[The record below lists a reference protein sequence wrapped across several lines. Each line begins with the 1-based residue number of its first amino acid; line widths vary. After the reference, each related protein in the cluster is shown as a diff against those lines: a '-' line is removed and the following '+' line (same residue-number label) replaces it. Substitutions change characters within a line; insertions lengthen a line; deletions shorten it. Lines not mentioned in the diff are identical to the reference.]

1 MLLALF
7 SGSGGAAAMSEGR
20 GTEEPSPGQPEEH
33 GDEPAPRREI
43 VHGKSGGGYV
53 RLRLPRI
60 LRLRR
65 VLGVPALFS
74 SGYGNVGS
82 SIYYA
87 LGVTTV
93 FALGAAPLALLVA
106 GAFFVLTCLSYTEG
120 TVAVPE
126 AGGASSFARRGFNEM
141 VSFFTGWMTMLSYT
155 VTISISAYSA
165 VGYMAVFFAPL
176 GQKPWIILTTV
187 VIILALMLLN
197 YVGVQEATRV
207 SVLFAVID
215 LATETVVVIVGFI
228 FLLNIPLL
236 IHQIHLGTA
245 PAWGD
250 FLKSI
255 SVAMVAYTGI
265 ETISNVSEEAKDPA
279 RTVPRAYASLIFAVL
294 ILFIGISMVALSA
307 MPVTC
312 GAGGAQLASAG
323 ACAAGHAPTSEL
335 STTYLNDPVAGIA
348 GKLPSPY
355 DAILKPMVA
364 FLAATILLIGANAGV
379 LGVSRLSFSMGAHYQ
394 LPGVLYQVNRRFQ
407 TPHVTIFVF
416 GVIAIL
422 LVLNGD
428 VTDLSSIYAF
438 AATITFTMAHLG
450 VIGIRVKDPH
460 GQRPFTLPLN
470 LPVAGRQIPLISVVG
485 GLGTFVIWIII
496 AANNRFGQLVGFPW
510 MVLGLVLYTLYR
522 KRLKLSLT
530 KVVKRPPLE
539 TS

>member
-1 MLLALF
+1 MSDAKEG
-7 SGSGGAAAMSEGR
+7 SGSNSDAASHDP
-20 GTEEPSPGQPEEH
+20 T
-33 GDEPAPRREI
+33 DEPAPRREI
-43 VHGKSGGGYV
+43 VQGHQGAGAYV
-53 RLRLPRI
+53 RLRIPRV

-93 FALGAAPLALLVA
+93 FALGAAPLALLLA

-155 VTISISAYSA
+155 ATISISAFSA
-165 VGYMAVFFAPL
+165 VGYMAVFFPPL
-176 GQKPWIILTTV
+176 GTKPLIVIVT
-187 VIILALMLLN
+187 VIIIALLILLN
-197 YVGVQEATRV
+197 IIGVQEATRV
-207 SVLFAVID
+207 SVIFAVID

-228 FLLNIPLL
+228 FLLNFGL
-236 IHQIHLGTA
+236 IFHQIHLGVT
-245 PAWGD
+245 PVWGK
-250 FLKSI
+250 FLYSI

-265 ETISNVSEEAKDPA
+265 ETISNVSEEAKDPG

-294 ILFIGISMVALSA
+294 ILFIGISLVALSA

-312 GAGGAQLASAG
+312 GTGGPTLASVGTCPAG
-323 ACAAGHAPTSEL
+323 AASAPTSEL

-364 FLAATILLIGANAGV
+364 FLAASILLIGANAGV

-394 LPGVLYQVNRRFQ
+394 LPGVLYNVSRRFR
-407 TPHVTIFVF
+407 TPHVTILVF
-416 GVIAIL
+416 GIIAMV

-450 VIGIRVKDPH
+450 VIGSRIKDPD
-460 GQRPFTLPLN
+460 GARPFKLPLN
-470 LPVAGRQIPLISVVG
+470 VTIKGREIPLISVIG
-485 GLGTFVIWIII
+485 GVGTFAIWIII
-496 AANNRFGQLVGFPW
+496 AATNHFGQLVGFPW
-510 MVLGLVLYTLYR
+510 MVIGLIFYVIYRRRLG
-522 KRLKLSLT
+522 LSLT
-530 KVVKRPPLE
+530 KMAKRPPLE

>member
-1 MLLALF
+1 MTDE
-7 SGSGGAAAMSEGR
+7 SGTPRSNETGAGESAGG
-20 GTEEPSPGQPEEH
+20 EPPEN
-33 GDEPAPRREI
+33 PPPRRE
-43 VHGKSGGGYV
+43 VVRGGPGSGGYV
-53 RLRLPRI
+53 RLKIPRI

-65 VLGVPALFS
+65 VLGTPALFS

-93 FALGAAPLALLVA
+93 YALGAAPLALLVA

-176 GQKPWIILTTV
+176 GTKPLIIIVTI
-187 VIILALMLLN
+187 VIILLLMALN
-197 YVGVQEATRV
+197 YVGVQEATSV
-207 SVLFAVID
+207 SVIFAVID

-228 FLLNIPLL
+228 FLLNISL
-236 IHQIHLGTA
+236 IVHQIRLGVA
-245 PAWGD
+245 PVWGD

-265 ETISNVSEEAKDPA
+265 ETISNVSEEARKPE

-294 ILFIGISMVALSA
+294 ILFIGISLVALSG
-307 MPVTC
+307 MPITC
-312 GAGGAQLASAG
+312 GANGPLLASAG
-323 ACAAGHAPTSEL
+323 HCAAGAAPTSEL

-348 GKLPSPY
+348 GKLPPPY

-394 LPGVLYQVNRRFQ
+394 LPGVLYQVNRRFR
-407 TPHVTIFVF
+407 TPHVTIMVF

-450 VIGIRVKDPH
+450 VVGIRIKDPQ
-460 GQRPFTLPLN
+460 GRRPFKLPLN
-470 LPVAGRQIPLISVVG
+470 LRINGREIPLISVVG
-485 GLGTFVIWIII
+485 GVGTFIIWIII
-496 AANNRFGQLVGFPW
+496 AANNHFGQAVGFPW
-510 MVLGLVLYTLYR
+510 MIVGLILYTWYR
-522 KRLKLSLT
+522 KRLGLSLT
-530 KVVKRPPLE
+530 QTVKRPPLE
-539 TS
+539 TT

>member
-1 MLLALF
+1 M
-7 SGSGGAAAMSEGR
+7 SNEQGGK
-20 GTEEPSPGQPEEH
+20 GTGPAGESH
-33 GDEPAPRREI
+33 GHADDPAPRREI
-43 VHGKSGGGYV
+43 VEGRQGSGAYV
-53 RLRLPRI
+53 RLRIPRV

-93 FALGAAPLALLVA
+93 YALGAAPLALVLA

-165 VGYMAVFFAPL
+165 VGYMAVFFPPL
-176 GQKPWIILTTV
+176 GSFPLIVIVTV
-187 VIILALMLLN
+187 VIIALLMGLN
-197 YVGVQEATRV
+197 VIGVQEATSV
-207 SVLFAVID
+207 SVVFAIID

-228 FLLNIPLL
+228 FLLNIGL
-236 IHQIHLGTA
+236 IFHQIHLGVA
-245 PAWGD
+245 PSWRG
-250 FLKSI
+250 FLYSI

-265 ETISNVSEEAKDPA
+265 ETISNVSEEAKDPG

-294 ILFIGISMVALSA
+294 ILFIGISLVALSA
-307 MPVTC
+307 MPITC
-312 GAGGAQLASAG
+312 GPNGPQLAAVGACPAG
-323 ACAAGHAPTSEL
+323 AASAPTSEL
-335 STTYLNDPVAGIA
+335 STTYLVDPVAGIA

-364 FLAATILLIGANAGV
+364 FLAASILLIGANAGV

-394 LPGVLYQVNRRFQ
+394 LPGVLYQVNRRFRTPQ
-407 TPHVTIFVF
+407 TTILVF

-422 LVLNGD
+422 LVLSGD
-428 VTDLSSIYAF
+428 VTNLVSIYSF

-450 VIGIRVKDPH
+450 VIGIRIKDPD
-460 GQRPFTLPLN
+460 GDRPFQLPLN
-470 LPVAGRQIPLISVVG
+470 VTIKGRKIPLISVVG
-485 GLGTFVIWIII
+485 GIGTFAIWVII
-496 AANNRFGQLVGFPW
+496 ALNNRFGQVVGFSW
-510 MVLGLVLYTLYR
+510 MIVGLIFYVIYRRRLG
-522 KRLKLSLT
+522 LSLT
-530 KVVKRPPLE
+530 KMVKRPPLE

>member
-1 MLLALF
+1 M
-7 SGSGGAAAMSEGR
+7 SDEQGSA
-20 GTEEPSPGQPEEH
+20 SPGRNGAGNRH
-33 GDEPAPRREI
+33 TDDPAPRRE
-43 VHGKSGGGYV
+43 VVKGRSGAGGYV
-53 RLRLPRI
+53 RLRIPRV

-93 FALGAAPLALLVA
+93 YALGAAPLALLLA

-126 AGGASSFARRGFNEM
+126 AGGASSFARRGFNEL

-155 VTISISAYSA
+155 VTISISAYAA
-165 VGYMAVFFAPL
+165 VGYMAVFFPPL
-176 GQKPWIILTTV
+176 GTKPLIVIAT
-187 VIILALMLLN
+187 VIIIALLIGLN
-197 YVGVQEATRV
+197 IIGVQEATRV

-215 LATETVVVIVGFI
+215 LATETIVVIVGFI
-228 FLLNIPLL
+228 FLLNFGL
-236 IHQIHLGTA
+236 IFHQIHLGMT
-245 PAWGD
+245 PHWGN
-250 FLKSI
+250 FLRSI

-265 ETISNVSEEAKDPA
+265 ETISNVSEEAKDPG

-294 ILFIGISMVALSA
+294 ILFIGISLVALSA
-307 MPVTC
+307 MPITC
-312 GAGGAQLASAG
+312 GAGGPTLASVG
-323 ACAAGHAPTSEL
+323 ACPAGIAHAPTSEL

-394 LPGVLYQVNRRFQ
+394 LPGVLYQVNRRFR
-407 TPHVTIFVF
+407 TPHVTILVF
-416 GVIAIL
+416 GIIAMV

-428 VTDLSSIYAF
+428 VTDLSNIYAF
-438 AATITFTMAHLG
+438 AATITFTMAHLS
-450 VIGIRVKDPH
+450 VIGIRIKDPD
-460 GQRPFTLPLN
+460 GERPFQLPLN
-470 LPVAGRQIPLISVVG
+470 VTIKGRKIPLISVVG
-485 GLGTFVIWIII
+485 GIGTFIIWLII
-496 AANNRFGQLVGFPW
+496 ALNNRFGQIIGFPW
-510 MVLGLVLYTLYR
+510 MILGLVFYVIYR
-522 KRLKLSLT
+522 RRLGLSLT
-530 KVVKRPPLE
+530 KMAKRPPLE

>member
-1 MLLALF
+1 MSDAKD
-7 SGSGGAAAMSEGR
+7 GSGANSADVS
-20 GTEEPSPGQPEEH
+20 H
-33 GDEPAPRREI
+33 GPADGPAPRREI
-43 VHGKSGGGYV
+43 VHGRQGSGAYV
-53 RLRLPRI
+53 RLRIPRV

-93 FALGAAPLALLVA
+93 YALGAAPLALLLA

-165 VGYMAVFFAPL
+165 VGYMAVFFPPL
-176 GQKPWIILTTV
+176 GTKPLIVIVT
-187 VIILALMLLN
+187 VIIIALLMGLN
-197 YVGVQEATRV
+197 VIGVQEATGV
-207 SVLFAVID
+207 SVLFAIID
-215 LATETVVVIVGFI
+215 LATETIVVIVGFI
-228 FLLNIPLL
+228 FLLNFGL
-236 IHQIHLGTA
+236 IFHQIHLGVT
-245 PAWGD
+245 PQWRN
-250 FLKSI
+250 FLRSI

-265 ETISNVSEEAKDPA
+265 ETISNVSEEAKNPG

-294 ILFIGISMVALSA
+294 ILFIGISLVALSA
-307 MPVTC
+307 MPITC
-312 GAGGAQLASAG
+312 GAGGPTLAAVGTCSPGIAN
-323 ACAAGHAPTSEL
+323 APTSEL

-394 LPGVLYQVNRRFQ
+394 LPGVLYQVNRRFR

-416 GVIAIL
+416 GIIAIA

-428 VTDLSSIYAF
+428 VTDLSNIYAF

-450 VIGIRVKDPH
+450 VIGIRVKDPN
-460 GQRPFTLPLN
+460 GERPFQLPLN
-470 LPVAGRQIPLISVVG
+470 VTIKGRKIPLISVVG
-485 GLGTFVIWIII
+485 GVGTFVIWLII
-496 AANNRFGQLVGFPW
+496 ALNNRFGQVVGFPW
-510 MVLGLVLYTLYR
+510 MIIGLIFYVIYRRRLG
-522 KRLKLSLT
+522 LSLT
-530 KVVKRPPLE
+530 KVAKRPPLE